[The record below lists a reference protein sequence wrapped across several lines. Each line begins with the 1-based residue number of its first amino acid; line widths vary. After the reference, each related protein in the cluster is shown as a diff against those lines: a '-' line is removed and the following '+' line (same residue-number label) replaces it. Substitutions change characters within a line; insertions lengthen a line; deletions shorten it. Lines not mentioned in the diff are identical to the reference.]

1 MTAHRPDTGYPLVP
15 LPARRVAGVALHD
28 FAAAAGMHPDM
39 VRRYVA
45 LGLLTPDTDPAG
57 GMRFGSAHLL
67 RIARIHRLRAG
78 LGLNYTALGV
88 VLDLLDRIEELEA
101 ALAGRPGV
109 GRR

>member
-1 MTAHRPDTGYPLVP
+1 
-15 LPARRVAGVALHD
+15 
-28 FAAAAGMHPDM
+28 
-39 VRRYVA
+39 
-45 LGLLTPDTDPAG
+45 
-57 GMRFGSAHLL
+57 MRFGSAHLL

>member
-1 MTAHRPDTGYPLVP
+1 MTPHPRTTYPLVP
-15 LPARRVAGVALHD
+15 LPAHQTGVALHD
-28 FAAAAGMHPDM
+28 FSAAAGIHPDL

-45 LGLLTPDTDPAG
+45 LGLLAPDTDPAG
-57 GMRFGSAHLL
+57 GMRFGSVHLL

-101 ALAGRPGV
+101 ALAHRPGV